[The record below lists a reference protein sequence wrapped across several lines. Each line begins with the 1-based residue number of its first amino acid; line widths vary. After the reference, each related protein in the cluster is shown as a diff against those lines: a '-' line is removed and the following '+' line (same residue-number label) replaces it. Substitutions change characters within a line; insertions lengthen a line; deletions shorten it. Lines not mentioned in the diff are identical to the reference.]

1 MGLISCLVM
10 GRILGFNFRYLL
22 YTFRVL
28 GIVHSFFFS
37 MYFFILNGVGI
48 VDFFPLAF
56 HLHSINVSLDRLN
69 ALIQISYGN
78 LHYVSGF
85 FSSSLFYYMSGVLV
99 LVNGRWLLFFSGNL
113 CF

>member
-10 GRILGFNFRYLL
+10 GRILGISCTLFVFLAMS
-22 YTFRVL
+22 
-28 GIVHSFFFS
+28 IHIFFS
-37 MYFFILNGVGI
+37 MYFFTLNGMGI